1 MKLQKTQ
8 RVVFA
13 ILILVGTIFLCQDNA
28 TAGALASAAKKA
40 LEKAVPT
47 QTQIGASNS
56 VSGAIG
62 AAARTALRTG
72 ASQNTHSNSVS
83 GAIGAAAERRTT
95 NTPVSQQRTINCT
108 VADRRIATAPGM
120 MVPRPEKPGLERPSF
135 TPGMMEPLENPRLG
149 TGPGIPGGME
159 PFENPQIPPVPNI
172 TRPRPEK
179 PGLERPSF
187 TPGMMEPLEN
197 PRLGK

>member
-62 AAARTALRTG
+62 AAA
-72 ASQNTHSNSVS
+72 
-83 GAIGAAAERRTT
+83 ERRTT

-120 MVPRPEKPGLERPSF
+120 M
-135 TPGMMEPLENPRLG
+135 EPLENPRLG

-159 PFENPQIPPVPNI
+159 PLENPQIPPVPNI
-172 TRPRPEK
+172 TRPSPKK
-179 PGLERPSF
+179 PGLERP
-187 TPGMMEPLEN
+187 
-197 PRLGK
+197 RLGTGRADYP

>member
-47 QTQIGASNS
+47 QTQIGA
-56 VSGAIG
+56 
-62 AAARTALRTG
+62 
-72 ASQNTHSNSVS
+72 SNSVS

-135 TPGMMEPLENPRLG
+135 TPGMMEPLENP
-149 TGPGIPGGME
+149 
-159 PFENPQIPPVPNI
+159 QIPPVPNI